1 MNNTHELALRIEL
14 VISSVGQADDTVLSA
29 NKMSNLANI
38 LIITQDYCE
47 KYSVTLSSDKTKLL
61 RITNL
66 SENELEHMNPVVI
79 NGKQIEFSNSAEH
92 VGIIRSIDGNLPHL
106 MNRFSAHRKAMA
118 ATLFTGLAQKHRGNP
133 IVGLRIE
140 KIYGT
145 PVLMSGVASLVLNS
159 NEITLLDQHF
169 KKTYQNLQKLF
180 RNTPDCVVYF
190 LGGCLPARAVLHI
203 KQLSLFG
210 MVTRLLD
217 DALNIHARKILAEA
231 KRSSKSWFTQ
241 IRDTCLQYNL
251 PHPIVLLNNPPSKE
265 QFKKM
270 VKSNVISYWES
281 KLRSEAEMLPSLVN
295 FNSNF
300 MSLTQPHPIWTS
312 AKSNP
317 HEVAKAVQQA
327 RFLSGRYRTESLV
340 KHWSPGNSGMCQAEG
355 CHQGNETVEH
365 ILLKCTAYTK
375 SRRKLISMWLNT
387 ENVEAHRLVLEAFS
401 SKTEHL
407 LQFII
412 DCSTLP
418 TVITSRQEHGEE
430 LINEL
435 FRLTRTWCFVIHH
448 ERMKMLGRWNG

>member
-1 MNNTHELALRIEL
+1 
-14 VISSVGQADDTVLSA
+14 
-29 NKMSNLANI
+29 
-38 LIITQDYCE
+38 
-47 KYSVTLSSDKTKLL
+47 
-61 RITNL
+61 
-66 SENELEHMNPVVI
+66 
-79 NGKQIEFSNSAEH
+79 
-92 VGIIRSIDGNLPHL
+92 
-106 MNRFSAHRKAMA
+106 
-118 ATLFTGLAQKHRGNP
+118 
-133 IVGLRIE
+133 
-140 KIYGT
+140 
-145 PVLMSGVASLVLNS
+145 
-159 NEITLLDQHF
+159 
-169 KKTYQNLQKLF
+169 
-180 RNTPDCVVYF
+180 
-190 LGGCLPARAVLHI
+190 
-203 KQLSLFG
+203 
-210 MVTRLLD
+210 
-217 DALNIHARKILAEA
+217 
-231 KRSSKSWFTQ
+231 
-241 IRDTCLQYNL
+241 
-251 PHPIVLLNNPPSKE
+251 
-265 QFKKM
+265 
-270 VKSNVISYWES
+270 
-281 KLRSEAEMLPSLVN
+281 MLPSLVN

-355 CHQGNETVEH
+355 CHQESETVEH

-435 FRLTRTWCFVIHH
+435 FRLTRTWCFVIHR